1 MKIILINDNAL
12 QKICAIDCHQK
23 EDKMSIEINLQPYK
37 LAPLD
42 YTVAV
47 SRLQSFSAYS
57 ETRKTRPSYPPP
69 PHRGHNRH
77 RSKSAKTTLVPRI
90 PQHNIIYRDYVKR
103 LLYKNAKVR
112 PSKDALSGRPALS
125 YLEIAPS
132 SQLTF
137 EERGI
142 GHSAG
147 RRSRPAQ

>member
-23 EDKMSIEINLQPYK
+23 DDKMSIEINLRPYK

-57 ETRKTRPSYPPP
+57 ESRKTRPSYPPP
-69 PHRGHNRH
+69 PQRGHNRH

-90 PQHNIIYRDYVKR
+90 PQHNIIYRDCVTGRWGPFPTACFRFAHNLDYVKR
-103 LLYKNAKVR
+103 LLYKNARVR
-112 PSKDALSGRPALS
+112 TSKDALSGRPA
-125 YLEIAPS
+125 I
-132 SQLTF
+132 
-137 EERGI
+137 
-142 GHSAG
+142 
-147 RRSRPAQ
+147 